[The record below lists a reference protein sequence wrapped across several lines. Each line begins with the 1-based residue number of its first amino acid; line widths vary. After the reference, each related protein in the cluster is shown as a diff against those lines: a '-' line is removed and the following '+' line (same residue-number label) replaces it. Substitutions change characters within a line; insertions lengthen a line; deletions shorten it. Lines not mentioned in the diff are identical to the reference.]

1 MDPDAALEEL
11 LRLVD
16 LVTAQAEAEID
27 PPTDCCDIFRISELL
42 LALDS
47 WLTAGGFMPRRWK
60 PASRRS
66 A

>member
-16 LVTAQAEAEID
+16 LVNGESDAEID
-27 PPTDCCDIFRISELL
+27 LRTDCRDISQIAELL
-42 LALDS
+42 LALDG
-47 WLTAGGFMPRRWK
+47 WLSAGGFLPRRWK
-60 PASRRS
+60 RAARTS